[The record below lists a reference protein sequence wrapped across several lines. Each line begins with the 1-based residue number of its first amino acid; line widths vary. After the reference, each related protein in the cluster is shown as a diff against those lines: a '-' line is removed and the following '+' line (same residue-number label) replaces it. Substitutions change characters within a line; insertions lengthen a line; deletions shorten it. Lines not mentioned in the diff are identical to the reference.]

1 MKKLIFF
8 LTIVIITSVAFAQDE
23 STLVKIGDNAPE
35 FTYDAGNGVTKSLS
49 DLKGKV
55 VFINFF
61 ATWCPPCRKELPQL
75 QKEIFDV
82 YKDNEDFV
90 LLIFGREQNWK
101 TIDEFKEENKFTMP
115 FYPDL
120 NRKIFSKFATQSIPR
135 NFIIDKEGKIAY
147 SAIGY
152 TEEEFEKLKSAL
164 AKELN

>member
-1 MKKLIFF
+1 MNKILLLSII
-8 LTIVIITSVAFAQDE
+8 LTLSISLFAQDE

-35 FTYDAGNGVTKSLS
+35 FTYDAGNGVRKSLS

-101 TIDEFKEENKFTMP
+101 TIDEFKEDNNFTMP

-152 TEEEFEKLKSAL
+152 TEEEFEKLKGAL